1 MTVLGAD
8 MVGATKLISGVAATL
23 GNAAQ
28 GGWCKRNFRTSLAPH
43 HPSQEIHH

>member
-28 GGWCKRNFRTSLAPH
+28 GAGASGTLGP
-43 HPSQEIHH
+43 P